1 MQPLTI
7 APLGRLQPELADITK
22 RPPRSAKGDGLFA
35 LLTEDFRT
43 HDSRLNQPGFWAVA
57 VHRMGTRVAGLP
69 SPFLRRLLSVPQRV
83 LSVAIDWTWGIQ
95 IPPEVSLGRRVRLWQ
110 AGGMLLAARSIGND
124 VQIRHGTTFGALRGN
139 EHGSES
145 LPVIQDRVDIG
156 SGVSI
161 LGPVVVGHDAV
172 ISSNSVVMRD
182 VAPGAR
188 VLGVPA
194 RAVTS

>member
-1 MQPLTI
+1 MKKE
-7 APLGRLQPELADITK
+7 PEPGAK
-22 RPPRSAKGDGLFA
+22 SAGLFA
-35 LLTEDFRT
+35 LLSEDFRT
-43 HDSRLNQPGFWAVA
+43 HDHRLNEPGFWAVA
-57 VHRMGTRVAGLP
+57 VHRVGTRVASLP
-69 SPFLRRLLSVPQRV
+69 SPLLRRLLSAPQRV

-95 IPPEVSLGRRVRLWQ
+95 IPAELSLGRRVRLWRS
-110 AGGMLLAARSIGND
+110 GGMLLVARSIGND

-139 EHGSES
+139 EHGREW
-145 LPVIQDRVDIG
+145 LPVIEDRVDIG

-172 ISSNSVVMRD
+172 ISPNSVVLRD

-194 RAVTS
+194 RAVPS

>member
-7 APLGRLQPELADITK
+7 APLGSLEQQRAGAMHEPERGARGASL
-22 RPPRSAKGDGLFA
+22 LA
-35 LLTEDFRT
+35 LLAEDFRT
-43 HDSRLNQPGFWAVA
+43 HDRRLNQPGFWAVA
-57 VHRMGTRVAGLP
+57 VHRMGTRVADLP
-69 SPFLRRLLSVPQRV
+69 WPLLRRLLSVPPRV

-95 IPPEVSLGRRVRLWQ
+95 IPAEVHLGRRVRLSQ
-110 AGGMLLAARSIGND
+110 SGGMLLAARSIGND
-124 VQIRHGTTFGALRGN
+124 VQIRHGTTFGALRGT

-145 LPVIQDRVDIG
+145 LPVIEDRVDIG

-172 ISSNSVVMRD
+172 ISPNSVVLRD